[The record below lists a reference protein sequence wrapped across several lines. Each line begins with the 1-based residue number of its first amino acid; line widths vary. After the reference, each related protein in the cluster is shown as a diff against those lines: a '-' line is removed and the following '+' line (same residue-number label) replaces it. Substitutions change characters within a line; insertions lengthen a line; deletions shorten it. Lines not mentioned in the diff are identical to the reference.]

1 MRVRT
6 RRLCQNRAAMQI
18 GAATG
23 MMNGYWIALVQLG
36 DRRAIVIG
44 AKLASRRRTV
54 EAHHHDAQGHNSDQ
68 AVNHFQHEHWRR
80 NSFRL
85 QTRLS
90 EECSLPANRGNSESE
105 GCRCAQGCR
114 REYEIAANLCQCHE
128 DYEGPQGLT
137 RHSGVSA
144 SPNTGIQHNSNDH
157 RPYRR
162 YQPLALSSEG
172 FFTGNQALS

>member
-54 EAHHHDAQGHNSDQ
+54 EVHHHDAQGHNSDQ
-68 AVNHFQHEHWRR
+68 AVNCFQNRHGGAIPFAFKRAFQKNVPSPLIVETQNPRAAVVPR
-80 NSFRL
+80 VAAAS
-85 QTRLS
+85 TR
-90 EECSLPANRGNSESE
+90 
-105 GCRCAQGCR
+105 
-114 REYEIAANLCQCHE
+114 
-128 DYEGPQGLT
+128 
-137 RHSGVSA
+137 
-144 SPNTGIQHNSNDH
+144 
-157 RPYRR
+157 
-162 YQPLALSSEG
+162 
-172 FFTGNQALS
+172 